1 MARVRIV
8 TDSSAHFLD
17 PAFVKQYR
25 VEVVPLT
32 IQIGNKAFREGV
44 DLDSD
49 TFFRLLNG
57 TDTLATLL
65 PPAMEDF
72 AALYSRLNR
81 ETDQILSLHISRQ
94 MSDTWDQAR
103 AATKTLLGRCEIAV
117 LDSMTTS
124 VGLAMLVEAAA
135 RLAEDGF
142 SLDEI
147 VREVRALV
155 PRVYAVFY
163 ADSLDYLRHNG
174 LLSEAQSILGTMLN
188 IKPFLTIEEGEL
200 IPMEKVRTQVQA
212 VDKLVEFIA
221 EFSAVEQL
229 VILHSTPF
237 PTDDSRLLL
246 DRLAIEFPEQQ
257 FPMLAYRPSLATMIG
272 TNGMG
277 VVVFEGLDDE
287 EEL

>member
-1 MARVRIV
+1 
-8 TDSSAHFLD
+8 
-17 PAFVKQYR
+17 
-25 VEVVPLT
+25 
-32 IQIGNKAFREGV
+32 
-44 DLDSD
+44 
-49 TFFRLLNG
+49 
-57 TDTLATLL
+57 
-65 PPAMEDF
+65 
-72 AALYSRLNR
+72 
-81 ETDQILSLHISRQ
+81 
-94 MSDTWDQAR
+94 
-103 AATKTLLGRCEIAV
+103 
-117 LDSMTTS
+117 
-124 VGLAMLVEAAA
+124 
-135 RLAEDGF
+135 
-142 SLDEI
+142 
-147 VREVRALV
+147 
-155 PRVYAVFY
+155 
-163 ADSLDYLRHNG
+163 
-174 LLSEAQSILGTMLN
+174 MLN

-229 VILHSTPF
+229 VILHSAPY